1 MTFTFTVRILQQ
13 QRWDLRLWC
22 LKKCQGIPEQKIW
35 ETSHWVKIPAESNIL
50 QNTFLWKFK
59 LILIAVKISL
69 IFLEIILTTESK
81 YELLHG
87 SLKCCLQIIFL
98 KTTEWD
104 HNFNRY
110 RNKTSII
117 LGEWMNILCTVIM
130 HIIKNRV
137 IFKYHQ
143 EREKVKRKDNY
154 RTVNSSRTTLRNSVS
169 ILGTSWLDS
178 IVDCLDAYLIMIE
191 VGESW
196 TVYKD
201 FPQLIYSFIQQIFV
215 ELWSHSRYCARS

>member
-1 MTFTFTVRILQQ
+1 M
-13 QRWDLRLWC
+13 
-22 LKKCQGIPEQKIW
+22 
-35 ETSHWVKIPAESNIL
+35 
-50 QNTFLWKFK
+50 
-59 LILIAVKISL
+59 
-69 IFLEIILTTESK
+69 
-81 YELLHG
+81 
-87 SLKCCLQIIFL
+87 FL
-98 KTTEWD
+98 KTTQCD
-104 HNFNRY
+104 HNCNRY

-117 LGEWMNILCTVIM
+117 LGEWINILCTVIM

-154 RTVNSSRTTLRNSVS
+154 RTVNSRTTLRNSVY

-201 FPQLIYSFIQQIFV
+201 SPQFIYSFIQQIFV